1 MGEGREAPAS
11 AGAAGVDGSASELNA
26 SGASGR
32 RLHNLLVPGSCLGS
46 LSATAQGRAAAEG
59 RWDGV
64 EGGVQGGEVG
74 TGLKGSRASRK
85 RRWSTALLE
94 GVVTALYDRAGG
106 TEGQT
111 QGGSDGAE
119 GGVRVCPRCGAEP
132 REDVIEVEG
141 GGEGEAQ
148 DLVRVLGTAFQ
159 EGSELKSVAEIVGG
173 NEEAERQLR
182 GAAAGTPTLQAPLV
196 VTASASVSRHP
207 ELRLRLPPSLMP
219 SSSTSLAYV
228 DFALSQRPAAGATA
242 AAVTTQPTAVTAGA
256 CTAPPT
262 STSHQ
267 EPVSAVSA
275 TAVAPAIPG
284 QQADASRKE
293 AAGAVR
299 PDTELSA
306 RLASGPSRSLRRRY
320 PAGYKSGRAEGELA
334 AAAAPDATPS
344 LSPAPRTTRAD
355 ASEDAGDVRPEPH
368 HHARAAPPG
377 DVAAAAASRM
387 ASRDRSSPQATVS
400 EAAAE
405 ASRGRVTRG
414 RSLAIMMQQLGGWS
428 VLVAGERDSLSDGCD
443 VGGRMG
449 GSLEGSSRELH
460 GWQGEEEDAYGVE
473 MEMESRG
480 GGDSYDAPLAF
491 APACKRRRTMR
502 RRTSVASAGR
512 SVGSTDAQ
520 GLAVTSASDG
530 EGRLDL
536 SGGVTGVAT
545 TMACT
550 AVHGKRTPRRNAG
563 QHGGFGSFVL
573 LPV

>member
-1 MGEGREAPAS
+1 MTLAHGRAEQ
-11 AGAAGVDGSASELNA
+11 DTTTGSAK
-26 SGASGR
+26 
-32 RLHNLLVPGSCLGS
+32 V
-46 LSATAQGRAAAEG
+46 SAF
-59 RWDGV
+59 D
-64 EGGVQGGEVG
+64 
-74 TGLKGSRASRK
+74 
-85 RRWSTALLE
+85 
-94 GVVTALYDRAGG
+94 DM
-106 TEGQT
+106 
-111 QGGSDGAE
+111 
-119 GGVRVCPRCGAEP
+119 
-132 REDVIEVEG
+132 
-141 GGEGEAQ
+141 
-148 DLVRVLGTAFQ
+148 F
-159 EGSELKSVAEIVGG
+159 
-173 NEEAERQLR
+173 

-405 ASRGRVTRG
+405 ASNGRVTRG
-414 RSLAIMMQQLGGWS
+414 RSLAIMLQRGGRS
-428 VLVAGERDSLSDGCD
+428 VLAAGERDSLSDGCE

-449 GSLEGSSRELH
+449 GSREGSLQDLR
-460 GWQGEEEDAYGVE
+460 GWQGEEEDAYG
-473 MEMESRG
+473 MEMESRRG
-480 GGDSYDAPLAF
+480 VGDSYDAPLAF